1 MQAVCWP
8 TYYGDLYVRFI
19 KMHGI
24 GNDFV
29 FLDALAEPV
38 LAARTDLPRLARML
52 TDRRTGVGADGLIVL
67 AAPPPGV
74 DAELM
79 MMMLNSDGSDGGMCG
94 NGARCAAK
102 FAVDRG
108 YVMPGA
114 GGGLRIAA
122 GNRLLSVSVRT
133 DQDGKV
139 RAATVDMG
147 EPAFDLKAMGVDP
160 KAFEEVTSPNGQ
172 ATEYAVG
179 SRMASMVSMGNPH
192 MVAFIDEPV
201 EIVDLVN
208 EGPMFELHPAF
219 RERMNYH
226 IVNVISPTAVA
237 VRTWERGVGIT
248 HGCGSGACAVAAAA
262 IRSGRA
268 DRALTVH
275 MVGGDIEMYW
285 DEKSNRL
292 FMTGPA
298 VESFQGEW
306 PIAVA
311 SPAVESTP

>member
-1 MQAVCWP
+1 
-8 TYYGDLYVRFI
+8 
-19 KMHGI
+19 MHGI

-38 LAARTDLPRLARML
+38 IAARTDLPQLARTL

-67 AAPPPGV
+67 AAAPKGV
-74 DAELM
+74 VADLM
-79 MMMLNSDGSDGGMCG
+79 MIILNSDGSPGGMCG

-114 GGGLRIAA
+114 GGGVQIAL
-122 GNRLLSVSVRT
+122 GDRVLSVSVRT

-139 RAATVDMG
+139 RAATIDMG
-147 EPAFDLKAMGVDP
+147 EPSFDLHAIGVDER
-160 KAFEEVTSPNGQ
+160 AVERVDSPY
-172 ATEYAVG
+172 TKTPEYNIG
-179 SRMASMVSMGNPH
+179 SRIASLVSMGNPH

-201 EIVDLVN
+201 EVIDLLR
-208 EGPMFELHPAF
+208 EGPMFERHPAF
-219 RERMNYH
+219 RDRINYH
-226 IVNVISPTAVA
+226 IVNVISPRAVV
-237 VRTWERGVGIT
+237 VRTWERGTGIT

-262 IRSGRA
+262 VRTGRT

-275 MVGGDIEMYW
+275 MVGGDLEMYW
-285 DEKSNRL
+285 DERTGRIY
-292 FMTGPA
+292 MTGPA
-298 VESFQGEW
+298 VESYQGEW

-311 SPAVESTP
+311 SPAIRTNP